1 MNPAISVHLSLRATS
16 SLEEI
21 FVIDLHPDR
30 DLPPCDDGD
39 FALFAAVM
47 VTQAADCPA
56 DFQSGEEALPSM
68 LRLGAIRNE
77 GRHVSPL
84 NVSSSSY
91 PNIDAAHST
100 GDSQHG
106 DLSIDGITH
115 DRHQSFRRR
124 HARSSSWR
132 ADETSVSRGV
142 YGCVAAFAPSRL

>member
-56 DFQSGEEALPSM
+56 DFQSGEEALPKM
-68 LRLGAIRNE
+68 LRLGATQNA
-77 GRHVSPL
+77 GLHVSPL
-84 NVSSSSY
+84 SVSSSSLSGVCAVFSAGEHDNDRNTGASKT
-91 PNIDAAHST
+91 NIRPRQADVRTRPLSREVSTAA
-100 GDSQHG
+100 
-106 DLSIDGITH
+106 
-115 DRHQSFRRR
+115 
-124 HARSSSWR
+124 
-132 ADETSVSRGV
+132 
-142 YGCVAAFAPSRL
+142 